1 MHDVIKDELLERI
14 ADWQQGKPIRTIAI
28 GHRTRRNDA
37 GQEEPQHFRQRQAHD
52 YAFHLIEAGAQYEL
66 PLPFDIFSLLVQM
79 APADLTA
86 EERQAAESLA
96 WKVLAKGWRSTI
108 GEFPEA
114 DQITLAR
121 EADA

>member
-1 MHDVIKDELLERI
+1 MHDVIKDELTTVI
-14 ADWQQGKPIRTIAI
+14 GDWLKGQPIRTIAI
-28 GHRTRRNDA
+28 GHRTRRNEQ
-37 GQEEPQHFRQRQAHD
+37 GQEEPQRFRQRQAHD

-66 PLPFDIFSLLVQM
+66 PLSCDIFSLLVQM
-79 APADLTA
+79 APADLTT

-114 DQITLAR
+114 DQITLSR